1 MRIRKFTAA
10 AAAGAVLAT
19 TAILAP
25 AASALTLEV
34 EGDVCTIEESY
45 EGELNDLQSGPY
57 LKFSESLDLLRE
69 LLPQRAE
76 DINLIMEGTAPLPT
90 VVAAQARIEEAA
102 AEAGLGEYEIASLNI
117 LFLFAQ
123 LQDID
128 PEDLPVIDDAPE
140 EDFSYFTEP
149 FTRAEAAE
157 NIEQITEVIE
167 AYKQEILIVGPED
180 DPTIQT
186 SSAPGAA
193 LAAPVRDSAV
203 ATLEFFRGTLQACVD
218 GESGEYLFEAPPTP
232 PTPPV
237 TGTPGD
243 NRSSGDGFLTSLSS

>member
-34 EGDVCTIEESY
+34 EGDVCTINESY
-45 EGELNDLQSGPY
+45 EGELDDLESGPY

-76 DINLIMEGTAPLPT
+76 DIDLIMEGNAPPLEAA
-90 VVAAQARIEEAA
+90 AAQARIETAA
-102 AEAGLGEYEIASLNI
+102 AEAGLGEYEIAYLNI

-123 LQDID
+123 LQNVD
-128 PEDLPVIDDAPE
+128 PEDLPLLDDAPE
-140 EDFSYFTEP
+140 EDFSDLTEP

-157 NIEQITEVIE
+157 NIEQITEIIE
-167 AYKQEILIVGPED
+167 AYKQEVLITGPEE
-180 DPTIQT
+180 DPTIHA
-186 SSAPGAA
+186 SSVPGTV

-243 NRSSGDGFLTSLSS
+243 NRSSGNGFLTSLSS